1 MAAREGRFGGARERE
16 LGRGLLR
23 AAAAFARGVFTPCGA
38 PCPSHRYIR
47 ILGAVKQAVS
57 ARESALKRYNDA
69 SAAHATKRVKLEKAK
84 ASKEGK
90 GKEEKV
96 AAATRE
102 LTVAEEADA
111 HAKSE
116 CVEIAVDFVPRRGWT
131 YGGGRF
137 SMNRFEAI
145 VGRVDAEMAR
155 FQLEKLADFKKFV
168 IDFVKLQIE
177 YSTRVQAA
185 WRDLTPTLDA
195 MQDASAPSATSA
207 EASASASASI
217 AAPAAP
223 RIGTDKVE
231 LAPQDLS

>member
-1 MAAREGRFGGARERE
+1 
-16 LGRGLLR
+16 
-23 AAAAFARGVFTPCGA
+23 
-38 PCPSHRYIR
+38 
-47 ILGAVKQAVS
+47 
-57 ARESALKRYNDA
+57 
-69 SAAHATKRVKLEKAK
+69 
-84 ASKEGK
+84 
-90 GKEEKV
+90 
-96 AAATRE
+96 
-102 LTVAEEADA
+102 
-111 HAKSE
+111 
-116 CVEIAVDFVPRRGWT
+116 
-131 YGGGRF
+131 
-137 SMNRFEAI
+137 
-145 VGRVDAEMAR
+145 MAR